1 MEYIY
6 LLTTREFI
14 KSNESIHKIG
24 RTSQENLKRYM
35 QYSKGSRL
43 LFHINCIDSKAVE
56 KKIINIFKIIFIQR
70 KDIGNEYFE
79 GCPDKMIDYLIFIR
93 QRHCLREPV
102 KYELIIENLLDTQDI
117 EYIKRKEI
125 NEGEIKNIER
135 ENKIKQKEIEKEN
148 KIKQKEIEKENKIKQ
163 KEIERTKKEELKKI
177 NNNIDF
183 IYLKEWIFH
192 EFNNNTLRNNFISIL
207 YKQYID
213 FIKINHP
220 EYLITITKFGLIL
233 NNHSDIGCN
242 IGFKKKI
249 SNGNIEMQWNLNEI
263 KLLSIF

>member
-135 ENKIKQKEIEKEN
+135 ENKIKQKEIE
-148 KIKQKEIEKENKIKQ
+148 
-163 KEIERTKKEELKKI
+163 RTKKEELKKI